1 MKIVSI
7 SSRERG
13 VMPIRSFRFQ
23 VRLVLMFNLAG
34 TRLFK
39 VPRSENGNVK
49 GKIER
54 AMRNVKKKPVA
65 VTRSKWS
72 ISVVEAQL

>member
-1 MKIVSI
+1 
-7 SSRERG
+7 
-13 VMPIRSFRFQ
+13 
-23 VRLVLMFNLAG
+23 MFNLAG